1 VRRAR
6 LWLILMLGAVALAL
20 FPWTAYLSASLPAR
34 HVSHHWDVV
43 WAGFDLFEALA
54 LAATVI
60 ALVRCSPIVSLL
72 AAVSGT
78 ALLCDAWFDLLTAGS
93 GRNLGWALLEAL
105 AGELPLAVLCF
116 WVSYEATA
124 ATSADE
130 RALAAALRPT
140 AQPAPPVAGRE
151 RART

>member
-1 VRRAR
+1 MLV
-6 LWLILMLGAVALAL
+6 LGAVAVAL

-34 HVSHHWDVV
+34 HVAHHWDVV
-43 WAGFDLFEALA
+43 WVGFDLFQALA

-60 ALVRCSPIVSLL
+60 ALARCSPIVSLL
-72 AAVSGT
+72 ASVSGT

-93 GRNLGWALLEAL
+93 GRGLAWALLEAL
-105 AGELPLAVLCF
+105 VGELPLAVLCF
-116 WVSYEATA
+116 WVSFEATA
-124 ATSADE
+124 ATSVDE

-140 AQPAPPVAGRE
+140 ARPIPPSAGRE